1 MAAFCLAWSHWPVSS
16 NVMPPSPRSVLACS
30 PAVFQGWKYG
40 CAPPGTSATLTW
52 AAVLTEGAEPA
63 EPPEPLSGLL
73 VLQPAVTTRAA
84 MPSADR
90 ATRAA
95 RVVFIIGLQDLVSYR
110 MLRASY
116 GSNPIGSRAGGLV
129 PGPRL
134 AHNGRPGGR
143 QSRRG

>member
-1 MAAFCLAWSHWPVSS
+1 
-16 NVMPPSPRSVLACS
+16 
-30 PAVFQGWKYG
+30 
-40 CAPPGTSATLTW
+40 
-52 AAVLTEGAEPA
+52 EPA

-90 ATRAA
+90 PTRAA

-129 PGPRL
+129 PGPGV
-134 AHNGRPGGR
+134 AH
-143 QSRRG
+143 SRSSGFGCLWRVAWLPRAGVVCSVGSL